1 MDTERTSDRRET
13 LLATASAW
21 NQTPPPDVV
30 ADLHNLVQAYALF
43 ADNGR
48 ADELADLFTADATW
62 DGTELGYGTAEGPEA
77 IAATVLE
84 HFDPTRPMIHVPGP
98 PLLVAVAESEV
109 RGAGWCLAT
118 RAGSDGTAPA
128 HLLPLRRRVPSR
140 RGRLALLPPD
150 ASAADPSRMSPGRRP

>member
-1 MDTERTSDRRET
+1 VDTDRTTDRRDT
-13 LLATASAW
+13 LLATARRWSES
-21 NQTPPPDVV
+21 PPPDVV
-30 ADLHNLVQAYALF
+30 VELHNLVQAYALF

-77 IAATVLE
+77 IAATVLG

-109 RGAGWCLAT
+109 RGVGWCFAT
-118 RAGSDGTAPA
+118 RASSDGAAPLIYF
-128 HLLPLRRRVPSR
+128 HYDDEFRRDARGWRFSR
-140 RGRLALLPPD
+140 RTLLLRIR
-150 ASAADPSRMSPGRRP
+150 AG